1 MQLNCHNTIKARS
14 LKNYSKD
21 ALFTLLR
28 DTDCSPVF
36 NCAEVD
42 KAWVYFKSLFL
53 VAVDTLAPVKN
64 IRIKVRTEPWIN
76 ADILKAIKK
85 TNGLFN
91 SSWKCKDENLFM
103 EYKKQRNEVHRLI
116 RKAKVGFFNDKIAE
130 NRNDPRKLWKTL
142 KLLGYTKTVKTKSF
156 NLNLDI
162 EGTVISDKLT
172 VANSLNNYFTT
183 IVNTLVK
190 KLPNQAGLYGDNHVQ
205 QFICRRESRQTHF
218 P

>member
-1 MQLNCHNTIKARS
+1 
-14 LKNYSKD
+14 
-21 ALFTLLR
+21 
-28 DTDCSPVF
+28 
-36 NCAEVD
+36 
-42 KAWVYFKSLFL
+42 
-53 VAVDTLAPVKN
+53 
-64 IRIKVRTEPWIN
+64 
-76 ADILKAIKK
+76 
-85 TNGLFN
+85 
-91 SSWKCKDENLFM
+91 M

-162 EGTVISDKLT
+162 EGTVISDQLT

-205 QFICRRESRQTHF
+205 QFYLQKGVQADTFSLMKVSNDSIFQKLNSLNPNKATGTF
-218 P
+218 PTEFKRARVAPLYKKGSKLEQGNYRPVSIPCCLSKIIERVVYEQIKNYFLAKSPL

>member
-1 MQLNCHNTIKARS
+1 
-14 LKNYSKD
+14 
-21 ALFTLLR
+21 
-28 DTDCSPVF
+28 
-36 NCAEVD
+36 
-42 KAWVYFKSLFL
+42 
-53 VAVDTLAPVKN
+53 
-64 IRIKVRTEPWIN
+64 
-76 ADILKAIKK
+76 
-85 TNGLFN
+85 
-91 SSWKCKDENLFM
+91 M

-218 P
+218 L